1 MGEELAVLD
10 EGIPVVAAGGDERDL
25 ALRHGG
31 RVGAGGEAI
40 GCLNCKLSIEAVE
53 HSTAGLMMNGFV
65 SWCPAAQALS
75 RAHWLGPFFLLGSG
89 GGCTGGPPW
98 EPWSSLYVW

>member
-1 MGEELAVLD
+1 MLD
-10 EGIPVVAAGGDERDL
+10 EGIPAGGDERDL
-25 ALRHGG
+25 ARRHGG
-31 RVGAGGEAI
+31 RVGAGGEGI

-53 HSTAGLMMNGFV
+53 LSTAGAAIKSDDEWFCLV

-89 GGCTGGPPW
+89 GGCTGGSPW
-98 EPWSSLYVW
+98 EPWLSLYVW